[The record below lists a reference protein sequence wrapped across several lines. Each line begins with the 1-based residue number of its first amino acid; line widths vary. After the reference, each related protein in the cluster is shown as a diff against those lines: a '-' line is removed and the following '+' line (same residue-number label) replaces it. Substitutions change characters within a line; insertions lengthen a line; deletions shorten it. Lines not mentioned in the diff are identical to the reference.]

1 MLSSSRLLA
10 VMLAVAIA
18 TPLAVGCN
26 ASASFKAGGEE
37 AKAPPPPPPPPP
49 PPATTEPA
57 PIPSPAPAPAPA
69 PAATPTPAAEPVLKK
84 DKLEMPGEIQFE
96 SGKAVIKPESESIID
111 ALKNYLDKTPR
122 VTKLRIE
129 GHTDNVGSPE
139 SNEKLSGERALAIKK
154 ALIAKG
160 VKAERLL
167 AVGFGQNKPVADNA
181 TDDGKAKNRRTEFRV
196 AELGGKKYLG
206 LDPTGGGK
214 VFE

>member
-69 PAATPTPAAEPVLKK
+69 PAATPAPAAEPVLKK

>member
-10 VMLAVAIA
+10 AMLAVAIV
-18 TPLAVGCN
+18 TPVAVGCA

-57 PIPSPAPAPAPA
+57 PAPAPSATPEPAPAP
-69 PAATPTPAAEPVLKK
+69 TPTPAAEPVLKK

-96 SGKAVIKPESESIID
+96 SGKAIIKPESEGIID

-160 VKAERLL
+160 IKAERLL

>member
-1 MLSSSRLLA
+1 
-10 VMLAVAIA
+10 
-18 TPLAVGCN
+18 
-26 ASASFKAGGEE
+26 
-37 AKAPPPPPPPPP
+37 
-49 PPATTEPA
+49 
-57 PIPSPAPAPAPA
+57 
-69 PAATPTPAAEPVLKK
+69 
-84 DKLEMPGEIQFE
+84 MPGEIQFE
-96 SGKAVIKPESESIID
+96 SGKAVIKPESDGIIE
-111 ALKNYLDKTPR
+111 ALKNYLEKTPR

-139 SNEKLSGERALAIKK
+139 SNEKLSGDRALAIKK